1 MSWLN
6 WSLKLYIRL
15 RTISILIP
23 IHITH
28 VYVQWMLYSFVW
40 LYLIKCVSHTQFLLI
55 KHKKI
60 FECFNYFWKVYC
72 FWKVFFFCKN
82 IKNFK
87 NSVALFWRFDRGSIQ
102 SHAPSLH
109 RSFLRLT
116 GRSTSRSQKRV
127 RKFFQNFGFLNFS
140 QLGLATCLRVEAPV
154 ARLYKIFR
162 GSLRDFLAGVPSSHE
177 KHLENF
183 SKILSLRCLVAWL
196 GDLFAT
202 WFSREKC
209 VFCRSEERRVGKE
222 C

>member
-1 MSWLN
+1 M
-6 WSLKLYIRL
+6 KLHIRL

-23 IHITH
+23 THITH
-28 VYVQWMLYSFVW
+28 VYVQWMSYSFVW

-60 FECFNYFWKVYC
+60 FKCSNC
-72 FWKVFFFCKN
+72 FWKVFCFCKN
-82 IKNFK
+82 FKHFK
-87 NSVALFWRFDRGSIQ
+87 NSVALFWRLGRGLIQ

-183 SKILSLRCLVAWL
+183 SKFLSLRCLVAWL

-209 VFCRSEERRVGKE
+209 VFCALRTVYKTCQFSLKHF
-222 C
+222 